1 MATHNTLHV
10 EVVTAEREIYN
21 GEADMVVA
29 RGTEGVLGILPR
41 HAALLTTL
49 AIGEMRIKLGDA
61 EEPLFVAGGFLE
73 VRDNVVTVL
82 ADTAEHA
89 EEIDEARAEDAGRP
103 RTSNQPHQGRGAGS
117 PSWWASHRDAA
128 LRAIN
133 GTSQEPA
140 GRSQGD
146 ANQGAAGRY
155 SIVMLSE
162 AKHLAAWR
170 ARPFASP
177 SLLSGLRLTQG
188 DTLWQLQ

>member
-1 MATHNTLHV
+1 MTTHNTLHV

-29 RGTEGVLGILPR
+29 KGTEGVLGILPR

-89 EEIDEARAEDAGRP
+89 EEIDEARAEEAR
-103 RTSNQPHQGRGAGS
+103 RRAQERLEQATSDVERADMLGA
-117 PSWWASHRDAA
+117 
-128 LRAIN
+128 LERAIN
-133 GTSQEPA
+133 RIKVAELAHRRA
-140 GRSQGD
+140 GR
-146 ANQGAAGRY
+146 R
-155 SIVMLSE
+155 IEMP
-162 AKHLAAWR
+162 
-170 ARPFASP
+170 RPE
-177 SLLSGLRLTQG
+177 Q
-188 DTLWQLQ
+188 

>member
-1 MATHNTLHV
+1 MAIRNTLHV

-73 VRDNVVTVL
+73 VRNNVVTVL

-89 EEIDEARAEDAGRP
+89 EEIDEARAEEARRRAQEP
-103 RTSNQPHQGRGAGS
+103 LEQPTSDVEPAHILA
-117 PSWWASHRDAA
+117 P
-128 LRAIN
+128 LERAI
-133 GTSQEPA
+133 T
-140 GRSQGD
+140 RT
-146 ANQGAAGRY
+146 
-155 SIVMLSE
+155 
-162 AKHLAAWR
+162 KH
-170 ARPFASP
+170 SH
-177 SLLSGLRLTQG
+177 
-188 DTLWQLQ
+188 

>member
-1 MATHNTLHV
+1 MAIRNTLHV

-89 EEIDEARAEDAGRP
+89 EEIDEARAEEARRRAQERLEQATSDVERAEMLGALERAMNRIKVAELARRRGGRRIEMP
-103 RTSNQPHQGRGAGS
+103 R
-117 PSWWASHRDAA
+117 
-128 LRAIN
+128 
-133 GTSQEPA
+133 
-140 GRSQGD
+140 
-146 ANQGAAGRY
+146 
-155 SIVMLSE
+155 SE
-162 AKHLAAWR
+162 
-170 ARPFASP
+170 
-177 SLLSGLRLTQG
+177 Q
-188 DTLWQLQ
+188 

>member
-1 MATHNTLHV
+1 MATSNTLHV

-29 RGTEGVLGILPR
+29 KGTEGMLGILPR

-89 EEIDEARAEDAGRP
+89 EEIDEARAEEAR
-103 RTSNQPHQGRGAGS
+103 RRAQERLEQATSDVERADMLGA
-117 PSWWASHRDAA
+117 
-128 LRAIN
+128 LERAIN
-133 GTSQEPA
+133 RIKVAELARRS
-140 GRSQGD
+140 GR
-146 ANQGAAGRY
+146 RR
-155 SIVMLSE
+155 IEMPRSE
-162 AKHLAAWR
+162 
-170 ARPFASP
+170 
-177 SLLSGLRLTQG
+177 Q
-188 DTLWQLQ
+188 